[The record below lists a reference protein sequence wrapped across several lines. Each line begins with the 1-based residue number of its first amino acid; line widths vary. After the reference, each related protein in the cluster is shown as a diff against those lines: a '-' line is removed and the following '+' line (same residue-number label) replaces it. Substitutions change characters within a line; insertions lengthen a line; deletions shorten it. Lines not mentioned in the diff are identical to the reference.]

1 MMHDKSKIKKFLL
14 VRELEKKRINR
25 ALFKSRSELDQ
36 QQSFTSQLDRYALD
50 YSTTKIEKAK
60 SKVTA
65 TTLQSLD
72 AFGARLRA
80 TSVAQK
86 SAVVSLQARV
96 ESLITQAKAIAK
108 KVGETERLVREAEK
122 AEAAGVDLRESIEAQ
137 DRLAVRKTRS

>member
-1 MMHDKSKIKKFLL
+1 MYDKSKIKKLLL

-25 ALFKSRSELDQ
+25 ALFKNRSELDQ
-36 QQSFTSQLDRYALD
+36 QQSFTSQLDQYALD
-50 YSTTKIEKAK
+50 YSATKIEKGK

-65 TTLQSLD
+65 MTLQSLD

-86 SAVVSLQARV
+86 MALVSLQARV
-96 ESLITQAKAIAK
+96 ESLVIQAKAIAK
-108 KVGETERLVREAEK
+108 KVGEAERLMREAEK
-122 AEAAGVDLRESIEAQ
+122 AEAAAVDLRESIEAQ

>member
-1 MMHDKSKIKKFLL
+1 MYDKSKIKKLLL

-25 ALFKSRSELDQ
+25 ALFKNRSELDQ
-36 QQSFTSQLDRYALD
+36 QQSFTSQLDQYALD
-50 YSTTKIEKAK
+50 YSATKIEKGK

-65 TTLQSLD
+65 ITLQSLD

-86 SAVVSLQARV
+86 MALVSLQARV
-96 ESLITQAKAIAK
+96 ESLVIQAKAIAK
-108 KVGETERLVREAEK
+108 KVGEAERLMREAEK
-122 AEAAGVDLRESIEAQ
+122 AEAAAVDLRESIEAQ

>member
-1 MMHDKSKIKKFLL
+1 MYDKSKIKKLLL

-25 ALFKSRSELDQ
+25 ALFKNRSELDQ
-36 QQSFTSQLDRYALD
+36 QQSFTSQLDQYALD
-50 YSTTKIEKAK
+50 YSATKLEKGK

-65 TTLQSLD
+65 MTLQSLD

-86 SAVVSLQARV
+86 MALVSLQARV
-96 ESLITQAKAIAK
+96 ESLVIQAKAIAK
-108 KVGETERLVREAEK
+108 KVGEAERLMREADK
-122 AEAAGVDLRESIEAQ
+122 AEAAAVDLRESIEAQ